1 MSELIAIAY
10 ADEAAVDRA
19 TANVAEG
26 VEKGLLEVEDLVVV
40 VRDED
45 GTVDV
50 RQGSTGVGTA
60 AVGGAMWGGLIGL
73 VFLAPLLGMAVGALA
88 GGAVWKSAFGDE
100 GVAESFVDE
109 LRESLTPGSAAL
121 VLLVRQVTPEKVLPH
136 IREHGRIIQ
145 TSLSDKVEAQLDAA
159 LAAAGPQRP

>member
-19 TANVAEG
+19 TANVAEA

-109 LRESLTPGSAAL
+109 LRESLTPCSAAL

-159 LAAAGPQRP
+159 LAAAGPQQP

>member
-1 MSELIAIAY
+1 MSELVAIAY
-10 ADEAAVDRA
+10 PDEAAVTRA
-19 TANVAEG
+19 EANLAEAIHA
-26 VEKGLLEVEDLVVV
+26 GLIDVEDVVV
-40 VRDED
+40 IVRDED

-50 RQGSTGVGTA
+50 RQGSTGVGPA

-88 GGAVWKSAFGDE
+88 GGAVWKA

-121 VLLVRQVTPEKVLPH
+121 VLLVREMTPEKVLPQ
-136 IREHGRIIQ
+136 IREHGRVIQ
-145 TSLSDKVEAQLDAA
+145 TSLSDKVEAQLAAA
-159 LAAAGPQRP
+159 LAAASHGPAA

>member
-26 VEKGLLEVEDLVVV
+26 VEKGLLEVEDMVVV